1 LIGSIGQLPP
11 IRAVGL
17 LFAVAGCVLIATY
30 AANQTVP
37 LWVSGVILFAS
48 VAAVLSFSISG
59 QFGVIPFVVYVVT
72 ALPFIHMIPYL
83 FFDWSFTPPRST
95 WSPGDLTIWGLATN
109 PYMFDP
115 ETIKLTAELGAAGV
129 SGFLAGA
136 FFGYGNSGKLLINPR
151 LARARTLNLYWFAA
165 LLVAALIASKLAA
178 PAKTIFEAAY
188 VGAGTQSE
196 AIRFASLGLVSYL
209 LLILCFSD
217 AIFDQERRR
226 ALWKLSALV
235 ASIAYVVIW
244 LQFARGDRES
254 IPMVLACAVLFW
266 RWGAP
271 RLAEGR
277 PKIAAL
283 RALAVTLVAL
293 VMASGLV
300 LQAVRPNLQ
309 GKKLSDIVSIAR
321 QSLSDSRPVG
331 SVLSAPDSP
340 VDTSRPTG
348 RGVLF
353 DKIDR
358 YIPKGTWS
366 AVLLT
371 PLSVAGDNLRG
382 LLPLKLGQ
390 TYLDFALSIP
400 PGFIASRLGYQR
412 PIDADHGPAH
422 EMRYGQG
429 GTHAVV
435 VPFMNFRMA
444 GVVLIFGLWGLLFVI
459 LERQASDIGSTWTA
473 PRVAAYGTMCAVIPQ
488 WIWYGEK
495 ILITAFFIWVAI
507 SLCYLVALR
516 LSPITPSR

>member
-1 LIGSIGQLPP
+1 
-11 IRAVGL
+11 
-17 LFAVAGCVLIATY
+17 
-30 AANQTVP
+30 
-37 LWVSGVILFAS
+37 
-48 VAAVLSFSISG
+48 
-59 QFGVIPFVVYVVT
+59 
-72 ALPFIHMIPYL
+72 
-83 FFDWSFTPPRST
+83 
-95 WSPGDLTIWGLATN
+95 
-109 PYMFDP
+109 
-115 ETIKLTAELGAAGV
+115 
-129 SGFLAGA
+129 
-136 FFGYGNSGKLLINPR
+136 
-151 LARARTLNLYWFAA
+151 
-165 LLVAALIASKLAA
+165 
-178 PAKTIFEAAY
+178 
-188 VGAGTQSE
+188 
-196 AIRFASLGLVSYL
+196 
-209 LLILCFSD
+209 
-217 AIFDQERRR
+217 
-226 ALWKLSALV
+226 
-235 ASIAYVVIW
+235 
-244 LQFARGDRES
+244 
-254 IPMVLACAVLFW
+254 
-266 RWGAP
+266 
-271 RLAEGR
+271 
-277 PKIAAL
+277 
-283 RALAVTLVAL
+283 
-293 VMASGLV
+293 MASGLV